1 MVMIFFGSNSK
12 FGQKAKQ
19 ILENSPVFIE
29 WEQNII
35 LLGQKMW
42 LLFSCF
48 WEHFCNQFNFKKK
61 EKTN

>member
-35 LLGQKMW
+35 LLGQKML

-48 WEHFCNQFNFKKK
+48 
-61 EKTN
+61 